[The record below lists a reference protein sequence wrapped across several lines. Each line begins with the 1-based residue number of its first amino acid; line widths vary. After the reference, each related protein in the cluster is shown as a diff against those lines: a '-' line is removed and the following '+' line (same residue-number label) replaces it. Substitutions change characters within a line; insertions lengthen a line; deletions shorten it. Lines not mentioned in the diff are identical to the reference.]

1 MTAQPRLASR
11 AVTWAVA
18 QGSLCLP
25 CPAQQPLHTA
35 PSSLPSVEGFT
46 CPGKVP
52 GLCPRKETA
61 TLQPGPLCPPRPLGL
76 VLDVGRWARG
86 VDLGYPEGRVAGDLC
101 GHALSQAYASLRPTW
116 RGWLLIV
123 PHQIGMLSGVRWLS
137 ASALSPVRSPD
148 LTLPP
153 STLPVGLALLRCLC
167 QMPISGCVCVC
178 VVGAGTLQRGLSDRP
193 GGPSLLRVHQGPHG
207 QCAMGSVY
215 EDQHWLPGAAAPTY
229 HNLGA

>member
-18 QGSLCLP
+18 QSPPCLP

-46 CPGKVP
+46 CPGKAP

-61 TLQPGPLCPPRPLGL
+61 TLQPGLLCPPRPLGL
-76 VLDVGRWARG
+76 VLGVERWVRG
-86 VDLGYPEGRVAGDLC
+86 VDLGYPEGRVAGDLF
-101 GHALSQAYASLRPTW
+101 GRALSQACASLRLTW
-116 RGWLLIV
+116 RSWLLIV
-123 PHQIGMLSGVRWLS
+123 PHRIGMLSGVRWLS
-137 ASALSPVRSPD
+137 ARALSPD

-153 STLPVGLALLRCLC
+153 STLPVGLALLKCLC
-167 QMPISGCVCVC
+167 QMPILGSVCVCVC
-178 VVGAGTLQRGLSDRP
+178 VCVCGGCLQQGLSDRP

-207 QCAMGSVY
+207 QC
-215 EDQHWLPGAAAPTY
+215 L
-229 HNLGA
+229 